1 MKLLKL
7 FNLVIILPSLAV
19 FACENNNVD
28 QPDYKLSK
36 ELILKDSL
44 TIDVPKNI
52 QHLGGLVRPTYT
64 TTNEN
69 FSYYVEKGQELIFHT
84 YNRTF
89 KQWSTIRL
97 NKQGNQQVYGKGA
110 FNLNEDGMLFIPFN
124 NPKILKLNN
133 HGIKLSEHKFF
144 SNRNMAF
151 DSKVKKPI
159 ISVVNENI
167 YFDLGSYVNL
177 NDPRTF
183 EKTYTVAKY
192 DTITKILEP
201 MIKYPE
207 EYLS

>member
-69 FSYYVEKGQELIFHT
+69 FSYYVEKGQELIFYT

-97 NKQGNQQVYGKGA
+97 NKQGNHQVYGKGA

-124 NPKILKLNN
+124 NPKDFKIEQS
-133 HGIKLSEHKFF
+133 SE
-144 SNRNMAF
+144 S
-151 DSKVKKPI
+151 S
-159 ISVVNENI
+159 
-167 YFDLGSYVNL
+167 
-177 NDPRTF
+177 
-183 EKTYTVAKY
+183 
-192 DTITKILEP
+192 
-201 MIKYPE
+201 
-207 EYLS
+207 